1 MNIAIPPPLKAEH
14 DELHAE
20 LATATKLPGPV
31 GSAAAEVAKLLHP
44 HFIKEEQFALPP
56 LGLLSDLAAGKWPQ
70 GIEAVLAMTERLK
83 DELPMMLAEHVAI
96 LAALEKL
103 AEAARIAGSLRASK
117 PPRARK
123 WLKNRFGW
131 GTRI

>member
-44 HFIKEEQFALPP
+44 HFI
-56 LGLLSDLAAGKWPQ
+56 
-70 GIEAVLAMTERLK
+70 
-83 DELPMMLAEHVAI
+83 
-96 LAALEKL
+96 
-103 AEAARIAGSLRASK
+103 
-117 PPRARK
+117 
-123 WLKNRFGW
+123 
-131 GTRI
+131 